1 MGHASV
7 HPDIRELSH
16 RYTPCTLSPSD
27 VKAQRTALGLTQVAL
42 AAELGVSELSVWK
55 WEHGRC
61 SAPSLLTL
69 ALAYLNRRRVQRRS
83 IQKRRKRDRLLA
95 ESLRLRPPVKHLF
108 Y

>member
-83 IQKRRKRDRLLA
+83 IARKRKRERLLA